1 MILRH
6 GGWAVASLLHAKDAA
21 GFDAGPGEL
30 RRIVTAARSDV
41 IKFRLTSRWAGPPI
55 VTEVREP
62 LARPAGLHLMA
73 PYWPPAPSP
82 AGGEQQFAFL
92 QVAGGGESGD
102 FSVAVW
108 ATLTPVAE
116 AAHSPRTAC
125 SASGAPASGI
135 RSAPTPTA
143 RAATA
148 GPDYLPGCFVPKL
161 TGSVLHSVLLIR
173 RPARAG
179 HPAAYDGGLAAHGSR
194 GMIVSVSYR
203 YIANMGHG
211 RPSG

>member
-108 ATLTPVAE
+108 ATLTPVAGGC
-116 AAHSPRTAC
+116 AFSANGVPRVRC
-125 SASGAPASGI
+125 SRFGDPICS
-135 RSAPTPTA
+135 
-143 RAATA
+143 
-148 GPDYLPGCFVPKL
+148 Y
-161 TGSVLHSVLLIR
+161 
-173 RPARAG
+173 
-179 HPAAYDGGLAAHGSR
+179 AYGKS
-194 GMIVSVSYR
+194 
-203 YIANMGHG
+203 GHG
-211 RPSG
+211 RT